1 MADQRSGPDEG
12 DLAGVHGDG
21 ATEVARRLALARERH
36 ELRGERDRLLVGLA
50 REGGTAGVARSLGIE
65 ERQADVLLRGARA
78 RLDAAP
84 PEFVARRKAQ
94 ITARR
99 LRAPLRALRGSG
111 SLPTGPGG
119 DAESRPDRAGTRPRR
134 IGEHRPGARERS
146 PDRWAFADE
155 HYEAL
160 GRMWSDP
167 GERPG

>member
-1 MADQRSGPDEG
+1 MHD
-12 DLAGVHGDG
+12 DG
-21 ATEVARRLALARERH
+21 ATQVAREFALARERH

-50 REGGTAGVARSLGIE
+50 REGGTAGVARCLGIE

-99 LRAPLRALRGSG
+99 LRAPLRAPRGSG
-111 SLPTGPGG
+111 SLPIGPGD
-119 DAESRPDRAGTRPRR
+119 DAESGPDRAGTRPRR
-134 IGEHRPGARERS
+134 IGEHRPGARGRS

-160 GRMWSDP
+160 GRTWSED